1 MGAIRVIRGILA
13 AIWCCLLALSLWLT
27 VQRQVFQQEEISLA
41 GVTLAPVE
49 GDVMSPTLREGDL
62 AVAVSP
68 SGQEPPYAMGDMV
81 LALDGKAT
89 RLVGTVDGEFIA
101 RGDGESP
108 DKEALL
114 PGGDILGKVVVA
126 LPGAGRVYQFLSS
139 LWGPPVVLVVGVLLL
154 ALPSLFGLGREP
166 AGAPAQEQPGKYRPR
181 H

>member
-49 GDVMSPTLREGDL
+49 GDAMSPTLREGDL

-114 PGGDILGKVVVA
+114 PHGNIVGKVVAV
-126 LPGAGRVYQFLSS
+126 LPGAAGSVGPACGAGGGNPSAGSSHLFGVGKACFGKSWPLS
-139 LWGPPVVLVVGVLLL
+139 GPP
-154 ALPSLFGLGREP
+154 
-166 AGAPAQEQPGKYRPR
+166 
-181 H
+181 

>member
-49 GDVMSPTLREGDL
+49 GDAMSPTLREGDL
-62 AVAVSP
+62 AVAMSH
-68 SGQEPPYAMGDMV
+68 SGQEPPYGMGDMV

-114 PGGDILGKVVVA
+114 PHGNIVGKVVA
-126 LPGAGRVYQFLSS
+126 ILPGAAGFVEFLSA
-139 LWGPPVVLVVGVLLL
+139 LWGPPVVLAAGILLL
-154 ALPSLFGLGREP
+154 GLPTFLGLGKLVSEK
-166 AGAPAQEQPGKYRPR
+166 AGPYRGR
-181 H
+181 HSRP

>member
-1 MGAIRVIRGILA
+1 
-13 AIWCCLLALSLWLT
+13 LLALSLWLT

-49 GDVMSPTLREGDL
+49 GDAMSPTLREGDL
-62 AVAVSP
+62 AVAMSP

-114 PGGDILGKVVVA
+114 PHGKIVGKVVA
-126 LPGAGRVYQFLSS
+126 
-139 LWGPPVVLVVGVLLL
+139 VL
-154 ALPSLFGLGREP
+154 
-166 AGAPAQEQPGKYRPR
+166 
-181 H
+181 